1 MDGLMPKITTT
12 VKMLQPEQKELP
24 NVPKILY
31 FGSDYQK
38 LYKANEPIQILSDND
53 IDEKIGAVG
62 LGQKIKELKNS
73 FTTKDAFNDETLSS
87 VVVQVEMQIPL
98 QEKTITKPASMSQVT
113 ISKEID
119 YGTNISMNL
128 QYNNTD
134 ESVTYK
140 FKIFDKE
147 VESKIT
153 ATTDDTEKTV
163 KFVVS
168 ELDNTEF
175 TITLAQLQDFNGDV
189 VISYYKKPQ
198 NKYEELLAI
207 EYATNMLD
215 GYPADWVVYD
225 DRPLG
230 DLYKDDFQSTE
241 AAGFVTQLKQAVQ
254 AGTLEKPTSVV
265 DGELDCTV
273 DETIKT
279 FYKYN
284 DHVIRLAEFVR
295 KNCDSHRRLHLIAKA
310 LQPTAQTFGQ
320 LKQNIQDLKDY
331 AKNITQQKYI
341 AAYGE
346 LISTIAIYKNDINCQ
361 TAELAGLIIS
371 KSLDEVYLNVYI
383 NSLNGNIQNIIPYKY
398 AEELLNLGYIIAKK
412 DGLDVVVPALRTMN
426 NTNKQSVRTI
436 KLINSVLNSS
446 RDICKK
452 FIGRVNSEEN
462 RIICEDEINNNIR
475 KNYISTGRVAFG
487 LARVKSDTQSVSIGK
502 LKVLISLTDYNE
514 IGIIEIEL
522 NYSKQSN

>member
-1 MDGLMPKITTT
+1 MEGLMPKITTA

-31 FGSDYQK
+31 FGSNYQK
-38 LYKANEPIQILSDND
+38 LYKANEPIQILNDND
-53 IDEKIGAVG
+53 VDTKIGNQG

-73 FTTKDAFNDETLSS
+73 FTTKDAFNDEALSS

-98 QEKTITKPASMSQVT
+98 TEKTIEKPAAVSQVVL
-113 ISKEID
+113 SKEID
-119 YGTNISMNL
+119 YGTNISFNL
-128 QYNNTD
+128 QYINTSK
-134 ESVTYK
+134 EVTYK
-140 FKIFDKE
+140 FKIFDKDIE
-147 VESKIT
+147 NKVTAIT
-153 ATTDDTEKTV
+153 DGTAKTV
-163 KFVVS
+163 KFVIN

-175 TITLAQLQDFNGDV
+175 TITLAELQDFNGDIV
-189 VISYYKKPQ
+189 VSYYKKPS

-230 DLYKDDFQSTE
+230 DLYKDDFQSVDATQ
-241 AAGFVTQLKQAVQ
+241 FITQLKQAVQ
-254 AGTLEKPTSVV
+254 SGSLDKPSSSI
-265 DGELDCTV
+265 DGEIDCT
-273 DETIKT
+273 DDTKIKN
-279 FYKYN
+279 FYKFN
-284 DHVIRLAEFVR
+284 DHVVRIAEFVR
-295 KNCDSHRRLHLIAKA
+295 KNCDSHRRLHLISRS
-310 LQPTAQTFGQ
+310 LQPIASTFGQ

-331 AKNITQQKYI
+331 AKNVEQQKYI
-341 AAYGE
+341 TAYGE
-346 LISTIAIYKNDINCQ
+346 LISTIAIYKNDLNCQ
-361 TAELAGLIIS
+361 IPEIASLIIS
-371 KSLDEVYLNVYI
+371 RTLDDVYLNVYI

-412 DGLDVVVPALRTMN
+412 DGLDIVVPAVRTMN
-426 NTNKQSVRTI
+426 GTNKQSVRTI

-475 KNYISTGRVAFG
+475 RNYISTGRIAFG
-487 LARVKSDTQSVSIGK
+487 LARVKSDTQQVSIGK
-502 LKVLISLTDYNE
+502 LRVLISLTDYNE